1 MKTPTKHNL
10 ADKVAV
16 TLAYAGKGAPK
27 VTAKG
32 RGHLAEEILNT
43 AREHQIPIEEDPGLV
58 SLLSQV
64 ELDQEIPEELYEAIA
79 QLLIF
84 VYQLSGKKLPTPQ
97 NSI

>member
-1 MKTPTKHNL
+1 MKPPSKHNL

-16 TLAYAGKGAPK
+16 SLAYEGTGAPK

-32 RGHLAEEILNT
+32 RGHLAEEILKT
-43 AREHQIPIEEDPGLV
+43 AREHNIPIQEDEGLV

-64 ELDQEIPEELYEAIA
+64 ELDQEIPTELYEAIA

-84 VYQLSGKKLPTPQ
+84 VYQLSGKTIPRP
-97 NSI
+97 